1 MTKFKLLFARIK
13 SLILNHKKI
22 SLVVIAILIISGYFL
37 VPKSQK
43 PILTESASIKDIVKT
58 VSVTGKVD
66 SDNSVNL
73 TFQAGGTLD
82 YLGVKVGDTVQK
94 GQLIASLNKDNL
106 WAAFR
111 QAQQDFTAAKAAS
124 EQYYSGNT
132 NATESYDQK
141 VKRTALDATQNKAYD
156 NMVIAQKAVS
166 NYNLYSPIDGI
177 ITRTDADT
185 AGMNVT
191 ALTIFTVTDPKSL
204 VFKLEVDQSD
214 VGLISL
220 GQKVKIV
227 LDAFPGKTLME
238 TVVKID
244 FVSHTTSS
252 NGTAYYV
259 NSNLPLDQNYR
270 VGMSG
275 NADVIIATKNQVLA
289 IPASS
294 VMDDNTVYKRS
305 EKKYKKTKVKLG
317 LQNDT
322 QAQVLSGLS
331 KGDTVV
337 IDPTSVPQNLI
348 VKN

>member
-1 MTKFKLLFARIK
+1 MGKIKNLFARIK
-13 SLILNHKKI
+13 SLLLGHKKI
-22 SLVVIAILIISGYFL
+22 SLVVIIIIVVLGYFL
-37 VPKSQK
+37 FPKSQK
-43 PILTESASIKDIVKT
+43 PILTERASIQNIVKT

-82 YLGVKVGDTVQK
+82 YLGVKVGDTVKK
-94 GQLIASLNKDNL
+94 GQLIASLNKDDL

-141 VKRTALDATQNKAYD
+141 VKRTALDAAQNKAYD
-156 NMVIAQKAVS
+156 NMVIAQKAVANS
-166 NYNLYSPIDGI
+166 NLYSPIDGI
-177 ITRTDADT
+177 VTRADADT
-185 AGMNVT
+185 TGVNVIT
-191 ALTIFTVTDPKSL
+191 TTTFTITDPNSL

-214 VGLISL
+214 VGQIDL

-227 LDAFPGKTLME
+227 LDAFPNRTLME
-238 TVVKID
+238 TVDKID

-259 NSNLPLDQNYR
+259 SSSLPLDQNYR

-275 NADVIIATKNQVLA
+275 NADIIIAVKNQILT

-294 VMDDNTVYKRS
+294 VMDDNTVYKQS
-305 EKKYKKTKVKLG
+305 GKNYVKTKVKIG

-322 QAQVLSGLS
+322 QAEVLSGLS
-331 KGDTVV
+331 EGDTVA